1 MSGSV
6 PLFIARRLAAIVVV
20 AIAVSAAT
28 FLVLHGLF
36 PETFTDTRPLLVE
49 LGHFLV
55 RTFVQ
60 FDLGES
66 ATRPHGEVADL
77 IFRGLAADASLVIG
91 GTAAGLGLGVAGGAL
106 AERHPRGPVARLL
119 DVLALLALCTPVYV
133 IGMAG
138 IFMFSPDIGA
148 PLPIWLW
155 ETRAYVPLTEDP
167 LRWVQSLVVP
177 WVVTGLP
184 LAALCLRMTRASL
197 RETGGADFV
206 RTARAKGLTPLRVTM
221 RHAVPVAMPP
231 VVSLAGAYM
240 PLLIGNALLVEK
252 VFSIPGVYRLV
263 PQAVDLGNYPIL
275 QGLVL
280 VSAVFVVVANGL
292 VDLALGLTDPRV
304 RSRSAR

>member
-36 PETFTDTRPLLVE
+36 PEAFTDTRPLFVE

-77 IFRGLAADASLVIG
+77 ILRGLAADASLVIG
-91 GTAAGLGLGVAGGAL
+91 GTAAGLALGVAGGAL

-138 IFMFSPDIGA
+138 IFMFAPDIGA
-148 PLPIWLW
+148 PLPIWLF
-155 ETRAYVPLTEDP
+155 ETRAYVPLTEDS
-167 LRWVQSLVVP
+167 LQWLQALVVP

-184 LAALCLRMTRASL
+184 LAALCLRMTRAGL
-197 RETGGADFV
+197 REANGADFV

-252 VFSIPGVYRLV
+252 VFSVPGVYRLV

-304 RSRSAR
+304 RSRSAS